1 MVDYV
6 KDERVQESARK
17 KILNIIEK
25 AFLVVKQFSISLS
38 LILNAPLRST
48 PLFSATSLSAST

>member
-48 PLFSATSLSAST
+48 SLFSATSLSAST